1 MNPDFDKQGDSMH
14 SRMKCLLVDDVAE
27 NLHALS
33 ALLRRDDVELL
44 EARSGIEA
52 LELLLVHDV
61 ALAFLDV
68 QMPDMDGFELAE
80 LMRGSERTR
89 HVPLIFVTAGTRDQ
103 LRLFKGYEAGAV
115 DFLYKPIDSYILKS
129 KADVFFQLHHQKR
142 QLANE
147 LRERTQALH
156 LNEMFM
162 AILGHD
168 LRTPLSTIL
177 TSAGF
182 IQRCSDDQ
190 KVQEAT
196 ARMLSS
202 GRRMSRMIEDILD
215 VARARL
221 AGGIAIKPEPAD
233 LGALVQRVVRELQ
246 MAFSEREVEVLCEG
260 DLNGEWDANR
270 LAQAVSNLIGNSLQH
285 GEVGHAIRV
294 AVDGKDGDI
303 VILSVANAGRIP
315 ADVLPYIFD
324 PFVRATQQP
333 RRSDGLGLGL
343 YIVQQIIQAHRGS
356 IEVQST
362 DGRQTLFRVKVP
374 RKTDETGDRNGSLVE
389 WVSAVKTFQN
399 RLS

>member
-1 MNPDFDKQGDSMH
+1 MNPDLDKRDEGTH
-14 SRMKCLLVDDVAE
+14 SRMKCLLVDDVEE

-162 AILGHD
+162 AMLGHD

-177 TSAGF
+177 TSAGL
-182 IQRCSDDQ
+182 IQRCSNDQ
-190 KVQEAT
+190 EVQEAT

-202 GRRMSRMIEDILD
+202 GKRMSRMIEDILD

-233 LGALVQRVVRELQ
+233 LGALVQRVAQELQ
-246 MAFSEREVEVLCEG
+246 MAFPEREIEVLCEG
-260 DLNGEWDANR
+260 DLKGEWDANR
-270 LAQAVSNLIGNSLQH
+270 LAQAMSNLIGNSLQH
-285 GEVGHAIRV
+285 GESDQAIRV
-294 AVDGKDGDI
+294 RLDGKNGDI

-315 ADVLPYIFD
+315 TDVLPYIFD
-324 PFVRATQQP
+324 PFVRAARQP
-333 RRSDGLGLGL
+333 NRSDGLGLGL
-343 YIVQQIIQAHRGS
+343 YIVQQIIQAHQGS
-356 IEVQST
+356 IEVQSG
-362 DGRQTLFRVKVP
+362 DARQTLFRVQVP
-374 RKTDETGDRNGSLVE
+374 RKTDAIEDRNGFLGELASTT
-389 WVSAVKTFQN
+389 KTFQN
-399 RLS
+399 RSQ